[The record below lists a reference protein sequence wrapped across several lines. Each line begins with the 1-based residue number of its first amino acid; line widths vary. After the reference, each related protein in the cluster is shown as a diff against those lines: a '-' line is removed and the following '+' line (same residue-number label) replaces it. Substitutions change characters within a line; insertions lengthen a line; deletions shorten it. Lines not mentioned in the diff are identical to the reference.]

1 MGRGI
6 GAVQAAV
13 MLLAGIIAG
22 QKLSP
27 ALPLCLILFGISL
40 AGGIFFY
47 LRGRPYTLDLPQ
59 KKISRVL
66 ICIALFAAGM
76 GRTAIYSRER
86 PAGSVENFAG
96 TEEQVTFTGTVI
108 APPAVTASRTSLR
121 VELESSQE
129 SADSPESG
137 KVLLVFY
144 SAAKE
149 EFHYGNRV
157 RVSGKVV
164 LPPDSG
170 SGFSYRDY
178 LERDGITAMINNP
191 AAELLPGFGGDPL
204 LSRIYRLR
212 EVLLERLYQLFP
224 KPENALMAGI
234 LLGDESKITSDIDH
248 AFQKTGTAHI
258 IAIISTT
265 PRCYIIF
272 PRNLRCYISNN
283 VTV

>member
-1 MGRGI
+1 
-6 GAVQAAV
+6 
-13 MLLAGIIAG
+13 
-22 QKLSP
+22 
-27 ALPLCLILFGISL
+27 
-40 AGGIFFY
+40 
-47 LRGRPYTLDLPQ
+47 
-59 KKISRVL
+59 
-66 ICIALFAAGM
+66 
-76 GRTAIYSRER
+76 
-86 PAGSVENFAG
+86 
-96 TEEQVTFTGTVI
+96 
-108 APPAVTASRTSLR
+108 
-121 VELESSQE
+121 
-129 SADSPESG
+129 
-137 KVLLVFY
+137 
-144 SAAKE
+144 
-149 EFHYGNRV
+149 
-157 RVSGKVV
+157 
-164 LPPDSG
+164 
-170 SGFSYRDY
+170 
-178 LERDGITAMINNP
+178 MINNP